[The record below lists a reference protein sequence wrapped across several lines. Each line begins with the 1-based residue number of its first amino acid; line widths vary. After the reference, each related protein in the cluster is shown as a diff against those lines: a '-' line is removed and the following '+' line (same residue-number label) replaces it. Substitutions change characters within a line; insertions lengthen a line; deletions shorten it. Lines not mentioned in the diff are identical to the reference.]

1 LSARVL
7 KEVNFPNE
15 DFLDATVGP
24 HPSQIWRSMIE
35 GRDVL
40 KIGLIRKIGNGQET
54 DAWTQ
59 GWLPRDERL
68 RPMAPRKEDTPN
80 LVSDY
85 IDHTSASRRTDKVDE
100 FFWPMGAE
108 VIKGIPLCTR
118 NQQDFWACH

>member
-1 LSARVL
+1 MSKSLTDKMPPLASFLNLNWGRSRRVCGRH
-7 KEVNFPNE
+7 
-15 DFLDATVGP
+15 LDSIISSQT
-24 HPSQIWRSMIE
+24 HPTCR
-35 GRDVL
+35 
-40 KIGLIRKIGNGQET
+40 
-54 DAWTQ
+54 
-59 GWLPRDERL
+59 LPRDERL